1 MPGIGPLA
9 GVAMLLP
16 LTYVLTPASAVI
28 MLAGIFYGAQ
38 YGGSITSIL
47 VNMPGDASAVVTCLD
62 GHAMAQQGRAGPAL
76 AISAIG
82 SFFAGCVST
91 LAIML
96 LAPPLTTVALQF
108 GPTEYFSLMAVGLVM
123 AISLAHGDQLK
134 GFAMIVLGLLL
145 GIAGTDV
152 QTGTLRYTFGI
163 AKLGDGID
171 LVSVAIGLF
180 GFSHIILNLEAK
192 ARNNLVSAKI
202 QSLMPSREEFAASAK
217 PIVRGTLLGS
227 LLGVLPGGG
236 AVLSSFASY
245 SLEKRLAADPS
256 RFGQGAIEG
265 VAGPESANN
274 AASQTS
280 LVPLLT
286 LGIPP
291 NPVIA
296 LIGGA
301 LIVQGVIPGP
311 EVITKQP
318 DLFWGIIASM
328 WIGNIM
334 LLILNLPLVGI
345 WVSLTAHPLS
355 AALSRHHPVFLHWRL
370 FRRQQHLRCLAVC
383 RVRPAWLRPSEA
395 RFRARA
401 AAARVHPRAHDG
413 RESATRD
420 AAGAR
425 GRNRLPHAAHQ
436 SRTAVRRAR
445 SRRAHGDAEGTR
457 QAQRSVHGMKTA
469 GFKAATGRRV
479 AMRCVLSALAIWLG
493 LGAMHANAEYPE
505 KPIRI
510 VVPYAA
516 GGTADIFARF
526 VAERLGAKWKHEF
539 IVEVKP
545 GAGGNIGSDYVAK
558 STPDGYTLLLGTS
571 GSNAVNPSLYKK
583 MPYNAEKDLV
593 LVALVAETA
602 NILVVGANHP
612 ANSVK
617 DILDLARAKPGRVTF
632 ASSGNGSVLH
642 LSGVLLA
649 EKADVKM
656 LHVPYKGAA
665 PALLDVLGGRV
676 DMMIVNGPSAV
687 GDIKG
692 KKLKGLA
699 ATTAKRVAALPDMP
713 TMIEFGHRGLRSQL
727 VVRHIRSVRRPRR
740 RAAQTECGHQRGH
753 SGAHDA

>member
-1 MPGIGPLA
+1 MGLIDNMILGFGVALSPLNLLYCFIGVTVGTLIGVLPGIGPLA

-16 LTYVLTPASAVI
+16 LTYVLSPASAVI

-62 GHAMAQQGRAGPAL
+62 GHAMAQRGRAGPAL

-82 SFFAGCVST
+82 SFFAGCVAT
-91 LAIML
+91 LAIMV
-96 LAPPLTTVALQF
+96 LAPPLTSVALQF

-152 QTGTLRYTFGI
+152 QTGALRYTFGI

-192 ARNNLVSAKI
+192 AKQSLVSATI
-202 QSLMPSREEFAASAK
+202 QSLMPSRDEFAASVK
-217 PIVRGTLLGS
+217 PILRGTLLGS

-245 SLEKRLAADPS
+245 SLEKRLARDPS

-280 LVPLLT
+280 LVPLMT

-311 EVITKQP
+311 EIITKQP

-345 WVSLTAHPLS
+345 WVSLLRIPYQLLYPAIILFSCIGAYSVDNSTFAVWLCVVFGLLGYLLLKLDFEPGPL
-355 AALSRHHPVFLHWRL
+355 LLGFILGPMMEENL
-370 FRRQQHLRCLAVC
+370 
-383 RVRPAWLRPSEA
+383 
-395 RFRARA
+395 
-401 AAARVHPRAHDG
+401 
-413 RESATRD
+413 
-420 AAGAR
+420 
-425 GRNRLPHAAHQ
+425 
-436 SRTAVRRAR
+436 RRAMLL
-445 SRRAHGDAEGTR
+445 AHGDATVFVT
-457 QAQRSVHGMKTA
+457 QPIS
-469 GFKAATGRRV
+469 
-479 AMRCVLSALAIWLG
+479 LALL
-493 LGAMHANAEYPE
+493 
-505 KPIRI
+505 
-510 VVPYAA
+510 
-516 GGTADIFARF
+516 
-526 VAERLGAKWKHEF
+526 
-539 IVEVKP
+539 
-545 GAGGNIGSDYVAK
+545 
-558 STPDGYTLLLGTS
+558 
-571 GSNAVNPSLYKK
+571 
-583 MPYNAEKDLV
+583 
-593 LVALVAETA
+593 LVALA
-602 NILVVGANHP
+602 LVVLMAMP
-612 ANSVK
+612 K
-617 DILDLARAKPGRVTF
+617 AR
-632 ASSGNGSVLH
+632 
-642 LSGVLLA
+642 
-649 EKADVKM
+649 EKRKEV
-656 LHVPYKGAA
+656 
-665 PALLDVLGGRV
+665 
-676 DMMIVNGPSAV
+676 
-687 GDIKG
+687 
-692 KKLKGLA
+692 
-699 ATTAKRVAALPDMP
+699 
-713 TMIEFGHRGLRSQL
+713 F
-727 VVRHIRSVRRPRR
+727 
-740 RAAQTECGHQRGH
+740 TE
-753 SGAHDA
+753 